1 MTSLSA
7 GLINFAGSSAHPAV
21 AMRWHTK
28 FKYMY
33 DLPVLHLVAGIFVRK
48 DMFDKISP
56 ESQRKIR
63 KLGKKYYDEIME
75 SSRSQSD
82 ECLRLL
88 KQEGIKIIHSEDT
101 KMNLKYV
108 YEIGKKARESLVG
121 KLYTRELLDRTLGLL
136 AEYRKDH
143 PNSPIERLR

>member
-1 MTSLSA
+1 
-7 GLINFAGSSAHPAV
+7 
-21 AMRWHTK
+21 
-28 FKYMY
+28 
-33 DLPVLHLVAGIFVRK
+33 
-48 DMFDKISP
+48 
-56 ESQRKIR
+56 
-63 KLGKKYYDEIME
+63 ME

-88 KQEGIKIIHSEDT
+88 KKEGIKIIHSEDT
-101 KMNLKYV
+101 EMNLKYV
-108 YEIGKKARESLVG
+108 SEIGRKTRDSLVG